1 MIMIYLNN
9 SATSYPKP
17 ESVIRAVARA
27 MEKLPPGQYRSAA
40 SSGDQDLLPVCRE
53 RLGSLLGI
61 GKYERIYFTSGS
73 TEGLN
78 AIIAGLGIKAEEVI
92 TTVTEHNSVLRP
104 LYNLPGIAG
113 EPVLLPCDR
122 DGLVSPE
129 LFEKEAAK
137 GRARAVILNHCS
149 NVTGAVQDAAAIGEI
164 ARRYGM
170 YFILDV
176 SQSAGCME
184 VKADEWGVDALA
196 FTGHKSLMG
205 PQGTGGFYFREGI
218 ALRPY
223 KYGGTGYDS
232 RRIIYDDEEYEYET
246 GTQNGPGIA
255 GLAATA
261 LWVAE
266 TGTERIALKEQRL
279 AERLTKGLAS
289 IRGIHI
295 YGQGLAVRGP
305 VVSFDSDKLPPADLA
320 YILQNSYDI
329 VTRAGLHCAPLIHE
343 YTGSGEKGTLRV
355 SFSYFNTDEDV
366 DELIC
371 ALKEILLQDMED
383 RHEDN

>member
-1 MIMIYLNN
+1 MCLMPAQPALIAERIFRDRGLR
-9 SATSYPKP
+9 
-17 ESVIRAVARA
+17 VFVHDI
-27 MEKLPPGQYRSAA
+27 PPY
-40 SSGDQDLLPVCRE
+40 DLEGALSVCRGVLE
-53 RLGSLLGI
+53 TYGADG
-61 GKYERIYFTSGS
+61 
-73 TEGLN
+73 
-78 AIIAGLGIKAEEVI
+78 A
-92 TTVTEHNSVLRP
+92 VTL
-104 LYNLPGIAG
+104 
-113 EPVLLPCDR
+113 
-122 DGLVSPE
+122 
-129 LFEKEAAK
+129 
-137 GRARAVILNHCS
+137 
-149 NVTGAVQDAAAIGEI
+149 NVTGGTKVA
-164 ARRYGM
+164 
-170 YFILDV
+170 
-176 SQSAGCME
+176 
-184 VKADEWGVDALA
+184 ALA
-196 FTGHKSLMG
+196 AYQQF
-205 PQGTGGFYFREGI
+205 FF
-218 ALRPY
+218 
-223 KYGGTGYDS
+223 DS

-255 GLAATA
+255 GLAAAA

-279 AERLTKGLAS
+279 AERLTEGLAS

-355 SFSYFNTDEDV
+355 SFSWFNTDEDV
-366 DELIC
+366 DELLC